1 MWLLY
6 AKISCRNVETRCGR
20 PQDGV
25 TMCLG
30 SSLNDDAYKGKAFKE
45 RSHFPLARIPV
56 PGEVLESL
64 LLFLLLLL
72 LLALE

>member
-6 AKISCRNVETRCGR
+6 AKISCRSVENRRGR
-20 PQDGV
+20 PQEWV

-30 SSLNDDAYKGKAFKE
+30 SSLHDNAYKGKAFKE
-45 RSHFPLARIPV
+45 RSHFLLARIPV
-56 PGEVLESL
+56 PGEVLESS

-72 LLALE
+72 LGLE